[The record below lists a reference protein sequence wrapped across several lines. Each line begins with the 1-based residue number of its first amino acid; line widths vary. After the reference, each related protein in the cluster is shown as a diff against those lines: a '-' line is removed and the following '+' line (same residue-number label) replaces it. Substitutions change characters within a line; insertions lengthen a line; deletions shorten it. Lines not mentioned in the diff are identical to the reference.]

1 MKKSYL
7 KIVNNSKINKYK
19 SFGLKNFRDIPQID
33 DLSPEEQFNIEVV
46 GHVLPFKVNN
56 YVVDQLINWDNVPND
71 PIFNLTFPQK
81 DMLASHHFHRMAN
94 LIKNSSNKEEI
105 NRVVDD
111 IRHQLNPHPAD
122 QLKNVPM
129 LGEKK
134 LMGMQHKY
142 RETLLFFPSAGQT
155 CHAYCTFCFRWPQ
168 FTGMNDIKFAMK
180 ESELLVE
187 YLQHHNEVTDVLFT
201 GGDPMI
207 MSAAKLASYIKP
219 IVEKVPSVKNIRI
232 GSKVLAYWPHR
243 FVSDKD
249 SDELLYLF
257 KYVKN
262 KGKHVTLMAHFS
274 HPHELRTDVVV
285 EAIEKIRSTGV
296 NIRTQS
302 PIMHHINDSSVIW
315 STMWEEQVKLG
326 LIPYYMFIARNT
338 GAQHYFSI
346 PLVEAWKIF
355 REAYKRVSGICRT
368 VRGPCMSTKY
378 GKIQIL
384 GEVDIL
390 GDRVVGLRF
399 IQGRNPDWVDR
410 LFFAQLN
417 EDAVWLDDLS
427 PAFFEQKFF
436 FETQE
441 EGIKH
446 FDMDYRDIA

>member
-1 MKKSYL
+1 MKINYFKIIKNIKTRIYKSY
-7 KIVNNSKINKYK
+7 
-19 SFGLKNFRDIPQID
+19 GLHNFNTIPQINN
-33 DLSPEEQFNIEVV
+33 LSEEEQFNIKVV
-46 GHVLPFKVNN
+46 GHILPFKVNN
-56 YVVDQLINWDNVPND
+56 YIIEKLINWDNIPND
-71 PIFNLTFPQK
+71 PIFHLTFPQK
-81 DMLASHHFHRMAN
+81 EMLNPHHFYRIAN
-94 LIKNSSNKEEI
+94 LLKDGASKEIIKNTVNEI
-105 NRVVDD
+105 RY
-111 IRHQLNPHPAD
+111 QLNPQPAD

-129 LGEKK
+129 LRGKR

-142 RETLLFFPSAGQT
+142 RETLLFFPSSGQT

-168 FTGMNDIKFAMK
+168 FTGMSDIKFAMK

-187 YLQHHNEVTDVLFT
+187 YLKQHNEVTDVLFT

-207 MSAAKLASYIKP
+207 MKASKLATYIKP
-219 IVEKVPSVKNIRI
+219 ILDKVSSVKNIRI
-232 GSKVLAYWPHR
+232 GSKVLAYWPYR
-243 FVSDKD
+243 FLSDSD
-249 SDELLYLF
+249 SDEIFDLF
-257 KYVKN
+257 KYVKRR
-262 KGKHVTLMAHFS
+262 GKHLTLMAHFS
-274 HPHELRTDVVV
+274 HPNELRTDAVV

-302 PIMHHINDSSVIW
+302 PIMRNINDSSLIW
-315 STMWEEQVKLG
+315 SKMWEEQVNLG

-346 PLVEAWKIF
+346 PLVEAWRIF

-384 GEVDIL
+384 GEVDVL
-390 GDRVVGLRF
+390 GDRVIGMRF

-427 PAFFEQKFF
+427 PAFWEQKFF

-446 FDMDYRDIA
+446 FDIDYRDIA

>member
-1 MKKSYL
+1 MEKKVRKYFNKG
-7 KIVNNSKINKYK
+7 KIQKYK
-19 SFGLKNFRDIPQID
+19 SYGLRNFRDIPQID
-33 DLSPEEQFNIEVV
+33 HLSEEEQLNIEVV
-46 GHVLPFKVNN
+46 GYVLPFKVNN
-56 YVVDQLINWDNVPND
+56 YVIEQLINWDNVPND

-81 DMLASHHFHRMAN
+81 DMLLPHHY
-94 LIKNSSNKEEI
+94 
-105 NRVVDD
+105 NRVENLLKNGCSKNELNKAVDD

-168 FTGMNDIKFAMK
+168 FTGMSNIKFAMK
-180 ESELLVE
+180 ESELLIE
-187 YLQHHNEVTDVLFT
+187 YLKQHKDVTDVLFT

-207 MSAAKLASYIKP
+207 MRADKLAAYIKP
-219 IVEKVPSVKNIRI
+219 IVDNVSTVKNIRI
-232 GSKVLAYWPHR
+232 GSKVLAYWPYR
-243 FVSDKD
+243 FLYERD
-249 SDELLYLF
+249 SEDLLKLF
-257 KYVKN
+257 KYVKTR
-262 KGKHVTLMAHFS
+262 GKHLTLMAHFS
-274 HPHELRTDVVV
+274 HPQELRTEAVVQ
-285 EAIEKIRSTGV
+285 AIERIRNTGV

-302 PIMHHINDSSVIW
+302 PIMHHINDSSLIW
-315 STMWEEQVKLG
+315 SSMWEEQVNLG

-384 GEVDIL
+384 GEVDVL
-390 GDRVVGLRF
+390 GDRVIGLRF
-399 IQGRNPDWVDR
+399 IQGKNPDWVDR

-417 EDAVWLDDLS
+417 ENAVWLDDLS

>member
-1 MKKSYL
+1 MHKNYFKKRRNI
-7 KIVNNSKINKYK
+7 KVNNYR
-19 SFGLKNFRDIPQID
+19 SFGIKNFRTIPQVNN
-33 DLSPEEQFNIEVV
+33 LSLEEQFNIEVV
-46 GHVLPFKVNN
+46 GQVLPFKVNN
-56 YVVDQLINWDNVPND
+56 YIVDNLINWENVPND

-81 DMLASHHFHRMAN
+81 EMLETQHFCRIAN
-94 LIKNSSNKEEI
+94 LLKSGSSKEEI
-105 NRVVDD
+105 KNAIDD
-111 IRHQLNPHPAD
+111 IRYQLNPHPAD
-122 QLKNVPM
+122 QLKNVPI
-129 LGEKK
+129 LRGKK

-142 RETLLFFPSAGQT
+142 RETLLFFPNSGQT
-155 CHAYCTFCFRWPQ
+155 CHAFCTFCFRWPQ
-168 FTGMNDIKFAMK
+168 FTGMSDIKFAMK

-187 YLQHHNEVTDVLFT
+187 YLQNHKEVTDVLFT

-207 MSAAKLASYIKP
+207 MSAAKLASYIEP

-232 GSKVLAYWPHR
+232 GSKVLAYWPYR

-249 SDELLYLF
+249 SADLLNLF

-262 KGKHVTLMAHFS
+262 KGKHLTLMAHFS
-274 HPHELRTDVVV
+274 HPNELKTTVVK
-285 EAIEKIRSTGV
+285 EAIEKIRDTGV

-302 PIMHHINDSSVIW
+302 PIMHHINDSEIIW

-346 PLVEAWKIF
+346 PLVKAWKIF

-384 GEVDIL
+384 GEVDVL
-390 GDRVVGLRF
+390 GDRVIGLRF

-417 EDAVWLDDLS
+417 EDSIWLNDLS

-441 EGIKH
+441 ESIKH
-446 FDMDYRDIA
+446 FDLDYRDIA